1 MVHKHGIGLIEV
13 LVVLAVLG
21 IALLIG
27 GGIMNGVAERQQTK
41 EVVQGLSNLIRTAA
55 DISAA
60 RETTI
65 EVVVVGSRVQAQR
78 PNGSSAS
85 ELQVE
90 LKGVSLSGLPLSFN
104 RGFTVPGLITW
115 SKGTESGVLRV
126 SSAGGVEEQ

>member
-1 MVHKHGIGLIEV
+1 M
-13 LVVLAVLG
+13 VLAVLG

-27 GGIMNGVAERQQTK
+27 GGVMNGVAERQQTK
-41 EVVQGLSNLIRTAA
+41 EVVQGISNLIRTAA

-65 EVVVVGSRVQAQR
+65 QVVVVGSRVQAQL

-90 LKGVSLSGLPLSFN
+90 LRGVSVSGLPLSFV
-104 RGFTVPGLITW
+104 RGFTSPGSITW
-115 SKGTESGVLRV
+115 SKGGQSGVLRI
-126 SSAGGVEEQ
+126 SSAGGVEGL